1 MSQPLPLTTTL
12 RGHHRTWQV
21 LHAEGELAPLG
32 RLKAG
37 LPRPG
42 VHRFDPRCFTHEED
56 VLTELATL
64 GMPRIAPVYRLGPAG
79 TRVHGYIEGAPLSAA
94 RPPGTAL
101 TDAELGQLTDLFGRM
116 AAVSPATLARV
127 HACPAALRPRTSRDF
142 MRGLVRFTRRRV
154 YAVHRPALHGLFT
167 ALRVDPVVLSPTGPL
182 ARDAAL
188 LTDRPFCLLHGDLH
202 RDNLIVADTDG
213 LLWTID
219 WELALLGDPLYDV
232 ATHLHLMRYPPAQE
246 HALLTHWARAVDER
260 LPGAAAGLTRDLP
273 RYLAY
278 KRVQSVFTDV
288 IRQAHR
294 VAAAPEDQRE
304 AALATAGDM
313 VSTALRRAARTLGM
327 GRVPSPKAVEAVYAA
342 FSAAQAPPSAGPAP
356 AVPAA
361 TRRGGRAAAWR
372 RGRSHTG

>member
-1 MSQPLPLTTTL
+1 MSQPLPLTTL

-42 VHRFDPRCFTHEED
+42 VPRFDPRCFTHEED
-56 VLTELATL
+56 VLTELAAL
-64 GMPRIAPVYRLGPAG
+64 GVRRIAPVYRLGPDER
-79 TRVHGYIEGAPLSAA
+79 RVHGFIEGEPLSAI
-94 RPPGTAL
+94 RPPGAAL
-101 TDAELGQLTDLFGRM
+101 VPGELAQLSGLFGRL
-116 AAVSPATLARV
+116 ARVSPAALARV
-127 HACPAALRPRTSRDF
+127 HSCPAALRPRTSRDF

-154 YAVHRPALHGLFT
+154 FAVHRTALHGLFA

-202 RDNLIVADTDG
+202 RDNLIVAEADG
-213 LLWTID
+213 MLWTID
-219 WELALLGDPLYDV
+219 WELALIGDPLYDV
-232 ATHLHLMRYPPAQE
+232 ATHLHLMRYPPSQE
-246 HALLTHWARAVDER
+246 HALLTQWARAVDER

-288 IRQAHR
+288 IRQAQR
-294 VAAAPEDQRE
+294 VAAAPPEQRDM
-304 AALATAGDM
+304 ALATAGEM
-313 VSTALRRAARTLGM
+313 VSTALRKAARTLGL
-327 GRVPSPKAVEAVYAA
+327 GRVPSPRAVETVYAA
-342 FSAAQAPPSAGPAP
+342 FSAAPAPPSAKSAP

-361 TRRGGRAAAWR
+361 TRRAGRGVAWR
-372 RGRSHTG
+372 RGRSGTG